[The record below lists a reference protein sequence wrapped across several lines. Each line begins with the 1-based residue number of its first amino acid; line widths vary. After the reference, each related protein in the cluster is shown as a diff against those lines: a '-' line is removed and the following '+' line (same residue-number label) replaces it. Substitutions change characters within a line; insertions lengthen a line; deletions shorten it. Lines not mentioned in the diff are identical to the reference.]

1 MKQEEI
7 KMYYVVR
14 STLPIIYHCKG
25 VTVLGIPTE
34 IDGWRLNK
42 IYKNKSLSDMT
53 GEKWAEIE
61 GYEGFYMVS
70 NYGRV
75 KSLRRNKIIA
85 QGKNNCDY
93 MMVNLRKN
101 GEQETCT
108 VQRLVATNFV
118 ENPYNKP
125 QVNHILE
132 GKRNKRINCWFNL
145 SWMTAGENCRYGTRD
160 RRRADK
166 MSIPVI
172 CVDTG
177 VRYKSATEACRQTG
191 ICQSSIR
198 LCCLGKIRH
207 AGRFHWK
214 FA

>member
-1 MKQEEI
+1 MKQEDI
-7 KMYYVVR
+7 KMYYVVC
-14 STLPIIYHCKG
+14 STLPIIYHLKG

-53 GEKWAEIE
+53 GERWKAIE
-61 GYEGFYMVS
+61 GFEDRYMVS
-70 NYGRV
+70 NYGRI
-75 KSLRRNKIIA
+75 KSLLSCKILS
-85 QGKNNCDY
+85 QTKQNCGY

-101 GEQETCT
+101 GEQKMMH
-108 VQRLVATNFV
+108 VGRLVGKALV
-118 ENPYNKP
+118 ENPENKP
-125 QVNHILE
+125 QINHILE
-132 GKRNKRINCWFNL
+132 DKRINCWFCL
-145 SWMTAGENCRYGTRD
+145 SWMTAGENCRFGTRD

-172 CVDTG
+172 CVDNG

-191 ICQSSIR
+191 IGQSSIR
-198 LCCLGKIRH
+198 VCCLGKTRH
-207 AGRFHWK
+207 AGGYKWI